1 MFASSSLATTHAFV
15 ALHGR
20 ALARRHALSSRRS
33 ATSTIATKTP
43 GSIPTK
49 YIVVTGGVISG
60 IGKGVTASSIGV
72 CMKMLGAKVT
82 AVKIDPYLN
91 VDAGTM
97 SPMEHG
103 ECFVLDDGGETDLD
117 LGNYERFLDVM
128 LGSDSNLTTG
138 KIYKKVIEKE
148 RRGEYLGKTVQIIP
162 HITNEI
168 IERVESVAAR
178 SVDGSG
184 ERPDVCI
191 IELGGTVGDIES
203 MPFVEA
209 MRQLQLK
216 VGNSNFCL
224 VHVSMVPTVGPEP
237 GEQKTKPTQHSVKEL
252 RSLGLSPN
260 FIVCRSKTEVAVET
274 REKIGSFCNVPTERV
289 LSLYDVPNIY
299 CVPSEMLARNM
310 DILIC
315 EQLNLRAYR
324 KLEAATTNSNVDADG
339 DRRGTLRL
347 QRDTLF
353 KEKWI
358 DMVHRMD
365 VAKDE
370 VRIAMVGKYTAQG
383 DSYLSVQS
391 SLSHACV
398 AINRKL
404 KLLSIDSELIEQN
417 DPDALAL
424 LHSAAGILVPGG
436 FGNRGTAGKLAAIK
450 YARET
455 KVPFLGIC
463 LGMQLS
469 VIEFSRNVLGVK
481 KATSSEFDQ
490 AVVGTPE
497 EAVLFMPEGSKEE
510 MGGTMRLGSRRTY
523 LREGSLAH
531 RLYGALEIDERHR
544 HRYEVNPKLVPA
556 LEAAGLL
563 FTGLDDTGERA
574 EVVEL
579 ARDQRHP
586 FFFGLQGHPE
596 FKSRPLSPSPPFLG
610 FVEAAAAAEA
620 AAEAAAKTEA
630 KTAAASPKEEAK
642 SASDGAA
649 TK

>member
-1 MFASSSLATTHAFV
+1 
-15 ALHGR
+15 
-20 ALARRHALSSRRS
+20 
-33 ATSTIATKTP
+33 
-43 GSIPTK
+43 
-49 YIVVTGGVISG
+49 
-60 IGKGVTASSIGV
+60 
-72 CMKMLGAKVT
+72 MKMLGAKVT

-117 LGNYERFLDVM
+117 LGNYERFLEVM

-138 KIYKKVIEKE
+138 KIYKEVIEKE

-184 ERPDVCI
+184 EKPDVCI

-224 VHVSMVPTVGPEP
+224 VHISMVPTVGPDP

-260 FIVCRSKTEVAVET
+260 FIVCRSKSEIAVDT

-315 EQLNLRAYR
+315 EQLNMRAYR
-324 KLEAATTNSNVDADG
+324 KLETTIQDSNVDADG
-339 DRRGTLRL
+339 SRRATLRL
-347 QRDTLF
+347 QGDTLF
-353 KEKWI
+353 KDKWI
-358 DMVHRMD
+358 DMVYRMD
-365 VAKDE
+365 VANKE

-383 DSYLSVQS
+383 DSYLSIQS

-398 AINRKL
+398 AIDRKL
-404 KLLSIDSELIEQN
+404 KLLTIDSELLEQN
-417 DPDALAL
+417 DPESTKL
-424 LHSAAGILVPGG
+424 LQSAAGILVPGG
-436 FGNRGTAGKLAAIK
+436 FGNRGSEGKITAIK
-450 YARET
+450 YARE
-455 KVPFLGIC
+455 KKIPFLGIC

-469 VIEFSRNVLGVK
+469 VIEYSRNVLGIE
-481 KATSSEFDQ
+481 KATSSEFDPG
-490 AVVGTPE
+490 VVGKPE
-497 EAVLFMPEGSKEE
+497 ETILFMPEGSKEE
-510 MGGTMRLGSRRTY
+510 MGGTMRLGSRRTF

-531 RLYGALEIDERHR
+531 RLYGTREIDERHR
-544 HRYEVNPKLVPA
+544 HRYEVNPKVVSK
-556 LEAAGLL
+556 LEEHGLL

-579 ARDQRHP
+579 AGDAGHP

-610 FVEAAAAAEA
+610 FIKAASDEIASFVVEA
-620 AAEAAAKTEA
+620 
-630 KTAAASPKEEAK
+630 
-642 SASDGAA
+642 
-649 TK
+649 

>member
-1 MFASSSLATTHAFV
+1 LTLATKV
-15 ALHGR
+15 PV
-20 ALARRHALSSRRS
+20 S
-33 ATSTIATKTP
+33 A
-43 GSIPTK
+43 PTK

-97 SPMEHG
+97 YPMEHG

-117 LGNYERFLDVM
+117 LGNYERFLEVM

-138 KIYKKVIEKE
+138 KIYKEVIEKE

-184 ERPDVCI
+184 VRPDVCI

-216 VGNSNFCL
+216 VGNNNFCL
-224 VHVSMVPTVGPEP
+224 VHISMVPTVGPDP

-260 FIVCRSKTEVAVET
+260 FIVCRSKSEIAVDT

-315 EQLNLRAYR
+315 EQLNMRAYR
-324 KLEAATTNSNVDADG
+324 KLETTIQDSNVDADG
-339 DRRGTLRL
+339 SRRATLRL
-347 QRDTLF
+347 QGDTIF
-353 KEKWI
+353 KDKWI

-365 VAKDE
+365 VANDE

-383 DSYLSVQS
+383 DSYLSIQS

-398 AINRKL
+398 AIDRKL
-404 KLLSIDSELIEQN
+404 KLLTIDSELLEQN
-417 DPDALAL
+417 DPEATRL
-424 LHSAAGILVPGG
+424 LKSAAGILVPGG
-436 FGNRGTAGKLAAIK
+436 FGNRGSEGKITAIK
-450 YARET
+450 YAREE

-469 VIEFSRNVLGVK
+469 VIEYSRNVLGVK
-481 KATSSEFDQ
+481 KATSSEFDPG
-490 AVVGTPE
+490 VVGKPE
-497 EAVLFMPEGSKEE
+497 ETILFMPEGSKEA
-510 MGGTMRLGSRRTY
+510 MGGTMRLGSRRTF

-531 RLYGALEIDERHR
+531 RLYGTREIDERHR
-544 HRYEVNPKLVPA
+544 HRYEVNPKVVSK
-556 LEAAGLL
+556 LEEHGLL
-563 FTGLDDTGERA
+563 FTGLDESGERA

-579 ARDQRHP
+579 AGDADHP

-610 FVEAAAAAEA
+610 FIEAASGKLAPAVVE
-620 AAEAAAKTEA
+620 T
-630 KTAAASPKEEAK
+630 
-642 SASDGAA
+642 
-649 TK
+649 

>member
-1 MFASSSLATTHAFV
+1 MTLATKAHV
-15 ALHGR
+15 
-20 ALARRHALSSRRS
+20 
-33 ATSTIATKTP
+33 STPTK
-43 GSIPTK
+43 PTK

-117 LGNYERFLDVM
+117 LGNYERFLEVM

-138 KIYKKVIEKE
+138 KIYKEVIEKE

-184 ERPDVCI
+184 EKPDVCI

-224 VHVSMVPTVGPEP
+224 VHISMVPTVGPDP

-260 FIVCRSKTEVAVET
+260 FIVCRSKSEIAVDT

-315 EQLNLRAYR
+315 EQLNMRAYR
-324 KLEAATTNSNVDADG
+324 KLETTIQDSNVDADG
-339 DRRGTLRL
+339 SRRATLRL
-347 QRDTLF
+347 QGDTLF
-353 KEKWI
+353 KDKWI
-358 DMVHRMD
+358 DMVYRMD
-365 VAKDE
+365 VANKE

-383 DSYLSVQS
+383 DSYLSIQS

-398 AINRKL
+398 AIDRKL
-404 KLLSIDSELIEQN
+404 KLLTIDSELLEQN
-417 DPDALAL
+417 DPESTKL
-424 LHSAAGILVPGG
+424 LQSAAGILVPGG
-436 FGNRGTAGKLAAIK
+436 FGNRGSEGKITAIK
-450 YARET
+450 YARE
-455 KVPFLGIC
+455 KKIPFLGIC

-469 VIEFSRNVLGVK
+469 VIEYSRNVLGIE
-481 KATSSEFDQ
+481 KATSSEFDPG
-490 AVVGTPE
+490 VVGKPE
-497 EAVLFMPEGSKEE
+497 ETILFMPEGSKEE
-510 MGGTMRLGSRRTY
+510 MGGTMRLGSRRTF

-531 RLYGALEIDERHR
+531 RLYGTREIDERHR
-544 HRYEVNPKLVPA
+544 HRYEVNPKVVSK
-556 LEAAGLL
+556 LEEHGLL

-579 ARDQRHP
+579 AGDAGHP

-610 FVEAAAAAEA
+610 FIKAASDEIASFVVEA
-620 AAEAAAKTEA
+620 
-630 KTAAASPKEEAK
+630 
-642 SASDGAA
+642 
-649 TK
+649 